1 MKRSVLATVFIILVA
16 ATPVLASAAL
26 STDTPPKETALQIKE
41 ANNISEQG
49 SEAMRNVQLARL
61 ALFQGNID
69 KAEVLIKS
77 ASSLLAND
85 SIIQKKFILDQKK
98 TNLVNDQYVV
108 IDASIGIAEDYVAS
122 PEKKEAIKIANQKF
136 GNGDKQGAI
145 EQLRLA
151 GINVM
156 ENLSLMPLYQTR
168 IAVSQAEKL
177 MVEHHYY
184 EANLALK
191 GAEDGIIVET
201 TTIFT
206 N

>member
-1 MKRSVLATVFIILVA
+1 MKRSALATVLFTLVA
-16 ATPVLASAAL
+16 VTPVLASAAL
-26 STDTPPKETALQIKE
+26 STNTNPKETAQQIKE
-41 ANNISEQG
+41 ANKFSEQG
-49 SEAMRNVQLARL
+49 LQAMRDVQLARL
-61 ALFQGNID
+61 ALLQGNTD

-77 ASSLLAND
+77 ASDLLAND
-85 SIIQKKFILDQKK
+85 SINWKQFILDENKA
-98 TNLVNDQYVV
+98 NLVNDQYVV
-108 IDASIGIAEDYVAS
+108 IDASIGIAEDYVES
-122 PEKKEAIKIANQKF
+122 PEKKEAIKIANHKF